1 MTKQDLKDEL
11 VVLRGLVDQVMK
23 DLDELLPDEA
33 AAAEEK
39 TAAPSLTMEE
49 IRGIL
54 AEVARR
60 GHASEVKAILEKHG
74 VKKLSELPEAAYEE
88 VAKEARGIK

>member
-23 DLDELLPDEA
+23 DLDELLPDE
-33 AAAEEK
+33 
-39 TAAPSLTMEE
+39 AAPSLTMEE

-88 VAKEARGIK
+88 VAKEAKEIK

>member
-33 AAAEEK
+33 AAA
-39 TAAPSLTMEE
+39 
-49 IRGIL
+49 
-54 AEVARR
+54 
-60 GHASEVKAILEKHG
+60 
-74 VKKLSELPEAAYEE
+74 
-88 VAKEARGIK
+88 

>member
-33 AAAEEK
+33 AAAE
-39 TAAPSLTMEE
+39 
-49 IRGIL
+49 
-54 AEVARR
+54 
-60 GHASEVKAILEKHG
+60 
-74 VKKLSELPEAAYEE
+74 
-88 VAKEARGIK
+88 